1 MKTYSKKFYLL
12 SIASLAVLSLTACQT
27 TNTVSND
34 RMAKI
39 DTALERAASDA
50 ASQGKTEESLGML
63 EQLYK
68 RNSNDEDIA
77 TRYAAAL
84 RHAGYY
90 KRASLILTPFAT
102 AEKQD
107 NIDVLVEYASIQS
120 AMGNYITAETAA
132 KQAVLTDPTSGQA
145 YHVLGVALDA
155 QGHHEQ
161 AKNAFE
167 KGLDNWEGDPS
178 PILNNMGL
186 NLAALGFVDEAI
198 EVLRRAMAT
207 APNRTEIE
215 RNLRIVSALQY
226 QAPSISEKE
235 RPPLPGSKP
244 HNS

>member
-1 MKTYSKKFYLL
+1 MTTQNRRLYLL
-12 SIASLAVLSLTACQT
+12 SMASLAVLSLSACQT
-27 TNTVSND
+27 TTAQNQ
-34 RMAKI
+34 RMSKI
-39 DTALERAASDA
+39 DTALEQAAGDA
-50 ASQGKTEESLGML
+50 MAQGKTEESLGML

-68 RNSNDEDIA
+68 RNSSDEITA
-77 TRYAAAL
+77 TKYAAAL

-90 KRASLILTPFAT
+90 KRASLVLTPFAT
-102 AEKQD
+102 AQGQD
-107 NIDVLVEYASIQS
+107 NVTVLNEYAAIQS
-120 AMGNYITAETAA
+120 AMGNYIAAETAA
-132 KQAVLTDPTSGQA
+132 KQAVLADPTSGQA

-161 AKNAFE
+161 AKVAFE
-167 KGLDNWEGDPS
+167 KGLDNWQGDPS

-186 NLAALGFVDEAI
+186 NLAALGFIDEAM

-226 QAPSISEKE
+226 Q
-235 RPPLPGSKP
+235 PPATEDDRLPPVPGSKP